1 MPDRTRVKFRSGQ
14 NATENNPPI
23 ENGTFTYDSNGN
35 KLYLDFNDQ
44 RNMIGGGSVM
54 LNMTAQEYEDATEE
68 EVAGKLIIVDETE
81 TVEPNNG

>member
-1 MPDRTRVKFRSGQ
+1 MPDKQEVKFRSGQ

-44 RNMIGGGSVM
+44 RNAIGGESVM

>member
-1 MPDRTRVKFRSGQ
+1 MPDKQEVKFRSGQ

-44 RNMIGGGSVM
+44 RNIIGSVM
-54 LNMTAQEYEDATEE
+54 LNMTAQEYADATEE